1 MMTTNVNT
9 QRRFFLP
16 CIILLCFLIYAIVFI
31 SFFNSD
37 HAISVSTDSSELRSI
52 ATSVRKS
59 CNILIAH
66 GGDDGAGFATLI
78 FVYPINFLLY
88 AQKYNYTLWLDFI
101 PKFNNLYFDPAHG
114 PNPFEY
120 YFHGITPDWHNE
132 CDNATSHY
140 TKLRK
145 GEINPKIHKQ
155 EKSSIHCWY
164 YHAKA
169 KQIHKNMDAF
179 DENWYFEQRLRGSQI
194 VDKYFHLKD
203 EITRQR
209 NVLWNDAF
217 GNREYKVLG
226 VQMRGSD
233 KVQSWSIRRTVLPQ
247 EYMPYIAAFVQ
258 YFDDKAKVFFATD
271 DTNYYAYLQQH
282 WSAYLNDTRY
292 TFKDI
297 VVTQQNVT
305 RSANETAVFELQ
317 RVSKYEIGREV
328 LLDILLLAK
337 CDWFIHSAS
346 AVSEAVFYN
355 NLALH
360 NRSVHL
366 EYLKKRQVP
375 FWFTK

>member
-1 MMTTNVNT
+1 
-9 QRRFFLP
+9 
-16 CIILLCFLIYAIVFI
+16 
-31 SFFNSD
+31 
-37 HAISVSTDSSELRSI
+37 
-52 ATSVRKS
+52 
-59 CNILIAH
+59 
-66 GGDDGAGFATLI
+66 
-78 FVYPINFLLY
+78 
-88 AQKYNYTLWLDFI
+88 
-101 PKFNNLYFDPAHG
+101 
-114 PNPFEY
+114 
-120 YFHGITPDWHNE
+120 
-132 CDNATSHY
+132 
-140 TKLRK
+140 
-145 GEINPKIHKQ
+145 
-155 EKSSIHCWY
+155 
-164 YHAKA
+164 
-169 KQIHKNMDAF
+169 
-179 DENWYFEQRLRGSQI
+179 
-194 VDKYFHLKD
+194 
-203 EITRQR
+203 
-209 NVLWNDAF
+209 LWNDAF

-271 DTNYYAYLQQH
+271 DMNYYAYLQQH
-282 WSAYLNDTRY
+282 WSAYLDDTRY
-292 TFKDI
+292 PFKDI

-305 RSANETAVFELQ
+305 RSANETAVFELL

-366 EYLKKRQVP
+366 EYLNKRQVP